1 MSKPIKE
8 SLSEQMKAAMKS
20 GDKDTL
26 GFARNLHAAVRKK
39 EIDDRTDLDD
49 AGVLKIIGSLVKQR
63 QDSIEQFKQGGRED
77 LVAKEEAELK
87 FLQSFMPAQMSEAEI
102 RKVVEWAVAEAKAT
116 SPKDMGN
123 VMKLLMP
130 KVQGKADGK
139 LVNQI
144 VREKIGG

>member
-1 MSKPIKE
+1 MSIKE
-8 SLSEQMKAAMKS
+8 RLSEQMKSSMKS
-20 GDKDTL
+20 GDKETL
-26 GFARNLHAAVRKK
+26 AFTRNLHAAIRKK
-39 EIDDRTDLDD
+39 EIDDRVDLDD

-77 LVAKEEAELK
+77 LVAKEESELK
-87 FLQSFMPAQMSEAEI
+87 FLQAFMPAQMDESEI
-102 RKVVEWAVAEAKAT
+102 RKLVEWAVAESKAT
-116 SPKDMGN
+116 SPKDMGQ

-144 VREKIGG
+144 VREKIGSA